1 MHNGASHNGKMT
13 LIAQSR
19 HRRGDSY
26 RGRRGR
32 GSGVAT
38 ISDSGLRRSGSLGS
52 MTSLTWYLVY
62 FTLSLALL
70 VIAFLPWFVLDDTND
85 SISIAEIMLYAL
97 DGPDRNWLMQ
107 ETGVY
112 GPLFLVTPFLLVPF
126 LTITAL
132 RAANERTPSSAF
144 IISLIGFGLICF
156 GASAA
161 VEHSRHIVAHG
172 FAYGFEY
179 GFVMPPKV
187 LFAVA
192 FISLLGFA
200 FSKFEMKITL
210 NILKP
215 LILSRSGLEKNDAQ
229 DA

>member
-1 MHNGASHNGKMT
+1 MHNGASHNDKMT

-19 HRRGDSY
+19 HRRGGSY
-26 RGRRGR
+26 RGRGSR
-32 GSGVAT
+32 GSGVVTT

-62 FTLSLALL
+62 FMLSLTLL
-70 VIAFLPWFVLDDTND
+70 VIAFLPWFVMDDAND

-161 VEHSRHIVAHG
+161 VEHSKHIVA
-172 FAYGFEY
+172 Y
-179 GFVMPPKV
+179 GFVVPKP

-192 FISLLGFA
+192 FVSLLGFV

-215 LILSRSGLEKNDAQ
+215 LILTRAGLGKSNEQ

>member
-1 MHNGASHNGKMT
+1 MHNGSSHNGKMN
-13 LIAQSR
+13 LIAHSH
-19 HRRGDSY
+19 HRPRDSN
-26 RGRRGR
+26 RGR
-32 GSGVAT
+32 GSRGAGVVT
-38 ISDSGLRRSGSLGS
+38 NPQSGLRRSGSLGS
-52 MTSLTWYLVY
+52 MTAITWYLVY
-62 FTLSLALL
+62 FMLTLALL
-70 VIAFLPWFVLDDTND
+70 VIAFLPWFVLDDAND

-132 RAANERTPSSAF
+132 RAANEHTPSSAF
-144 IISLIGFGLICF
+144 IISLIGFGLICL

-161 VEHSRHIVAHG
+161 VEHSRHIVA
-172 FAYGFEY
+172 YGL
-179 GFVMPPKV
+179 VMPKA

-192 FISLLGFA
+192 FVSLLGFV

-215 LILSRSGLEKNDAQ
+215 LILARAGLGKNNEQ